1 MKQEDTVGLLLGTGL
16 EQSLNDLANALD
28 DLGDHLSSLETMLAM
43 VMVPP
48 STQAVGGEVCRPC
61 VANPSPARGVV
72 DGQTQRVLNFRDKV
86 ASIRSNLDL

>member
-1 MKQEDTVGLLLGTGL
+1 MLGREFAERDRAPGL

-28 DLGDHLSSLETMLAM
+28 DLGSQLSSLETMLAM

-48 STQAVGGEVCRPC
+48 SPQLANEACQPCAVSQ
-61 VANPSPARGVV
+61 SPARDVV
-72 DGQTQRVLNFRDKV
+72 DGQTRRVLNFRDKV